1 MLYACRIWNAT
12 SKKRLKNCTPYEL
25 MFNDTE
31 DLSIFRFPFFCH
43 VEYRACKMNFPSSN
57 GLRDGIYLG
66 PVEGEG
72 DPFAAYMFDVE
83 TRRVR
88 TRSIYREKTPDET
101 PYNRYYKVFSSH
113 DIPVEIYR
121 DEHHTQS
128 IPNASEDAMPTV
140 IDESRS
146 FAIDLRTLSPSQSV
160 LEYKDKDWRTKST
173 SLNKQDRIFSHLEGR
188 ASCYIKILYLLS
200 LNPLKLM
207 FLLSLC
213 YYCTCLLNS
222 F

>member
-1 MLYACRIWNAT
+1 
-12 SKKRLKNCTPYEL
+12 
-25 MFNDTE
+25 
-31 DLSIFRFPFFCH
+31 
-43 VEYRACKMNFPSSN
+43 MNFPRSN

-66 PVEGEG
+66 RS
-72 DPFAAYMFDVE
+72 FFSLHYDVE
-83 TRRVR
+83 TRREC
-88 TRSIYREKTPDET
+88 THSIYREKTPDNT
-101 PYNRYYKVFSSH
+101 PYNKYYKVFSSH
-113 DIPVEIYR
+113 DIPVEMYS

-146 FAIDLRTLSPSQSV
+146 FAIDLRTLSPSQTV
-160 LEYKDKDWRTKST
+160 LEYKDKDWRTIST
-173 SLNKQDRIFSHLEGR
+173 SLNKQDKIFSHLEGR
-188 ASCYIKILYLLS
+188 TSCYIKILYLLS
-200 LNPLKLM
+200 LNPLKLI